1 MSRILPVMIVSVI
14 VSAGCESNPGP
25 ADLSRE
31 LSETVEAVVISQPEA
46 VVAIS
51 ILDPATS
58 TEYHRNGDRLFHAA
72 STMKVPVLIELYRQ
86 AGLGRFSLDDSL
98 EVINRFRS
106 IVDGSEYAIE
116 DDSDDGIY
124 ERQGQK
130 MSIRDLAYQMIT
142 VSSNLATNLLIQ
154 FVSADSVQAASRRLG
169 TTNMIT
175 LRGVED
181 LKAYEQG
188 LSNRAT
194 SRDLA
199 GLMEAIR
206 TGTAV
211 SPAGDREMLGIL
223 LEQKFNEMIPAGL
236 PDSTRIAH
244 KTGQI
249 TEINHDA
256 AIVIPQK
263 GDSYVLVILT
273 EGLAEPDDS
282 ARLGADLA
290 GAVHGLLRPE

>member
-1 MSRILPVMIVSVI
+1 MNSILPLTIVFMILSTGCKSNSGSV
-14 VSAGCESNPGP
+14 A
-25 ADLSRE
+25 LSQQ
-31 LSETVEAVVISQPEA
+31 LHDAIDAVVQTQPDA
-46 VVAIS
+46 VVAVS
-51 ILDPATS
+51 IIDPSTS

-72 STMKVPVLIELYRQ
+72 SMMKVPVLIELYCQ
-86 AGLGRFSLDDSL
+86 TDLGRIGLDDSL
-98 EVINRFRS
+98 DVHNRFRS

-116 DDSDDGIY
+116 DDSDDDVY
-124 ERQGQK
+124 EKLGRR

-154 FVSADSVQAASRRLG
+154 FLSADSVQTTSERLG

-181 LKAYEQG
+181 LKAYERGQ
-188 LSNRAT
+188 SNRAT

-199 GLMEAIR
+199 VLMEAIR
-206 TGTAV
+206 TETAV
-211 SPAGDREMLGIL
+211 SPAADRDMLGIL
-223 LEQKFNEMIPAGL
+223 LKQRFNEMIPEGL
-236 PDSTRIAH
+236 PERVLVAH

-256 AIVIPQK
+256 AIVIPET
-263 GDSYVLVILT
+263 GESYVLVILT

-282 ARLGADLA
+282 AELGADLA
-290 GAVHGLLRPE
+290 RAVHGVLRPE